1 MTLQLRHVDVNYVQQ
16 VWPSVERYLVESLE
30 MDPGSAEYNI
40 HHVRQF
46 VVSGQWLL
54 LAAIDDEGQIHGAAT
69 VSFTNYPLHRVAF
82 MTTTGGKFVANPE
95 MFEQFVEIVK
105 QLGATKVQAFC
116 RESMVRLLDKCG
128 FKHRTNL
135 VEVLL

>member
-1 MTLQLRHVDVNYVQQ
+1 MKLHYVDANYIQQ
-16 VWPSVERYLVESLE
+16 MWPAAEKYLADALE
-30 MDPGSAEYNI
+30 KDPGDAEYNI

-54 LAAIDDEGQIHGAAT
+54 LVVVDDDGMVHGAAT

-105 QLGATKVQAFC
+105 RLGATKVQAFC

-135 VEVLL
+135 VEVTL

>member
-1 MTLQLRHVDVNYVQQ
+1 MKLHHVELNYVQQ
-16 VWPSVERYLVESLE
+16 AWPLVERYISEALE
-30 MDPGSAEYNI
+30 QDPGDAEYNI

-46 VVSGQWLL
+46 VSSGQWLL
-54 LAAIDDEGQIHGAAT
+54 LVALDEESAIQGAAT

-82 MTTTGGKFVANPE
+82 MTTTGGKFIANPE
-95 MFEQFVEIVK
+95 MFGQFVEIVK